1 MMGETKTFPDHEDYR
16 GNFALASLLLKTVKM
31 KFFKQKE
38 SDTRHIGASG
48 RKRNNRKSRNLALSQ
63 EISKSYLVIE
73 PKVISGKRLIPVDF
87 YVTYEYCDIQN
98 N

>member
-1 MMGETKTFPDHEDYR
+1 
-16 GNFALASLLLKTVKM
+16 M

-48 RKRNNRKSRNLALSQ
+48 REKEQQKEQEFGPFFSQ

-73 PKVISGKRLIPVDF
+73 PKIISGKMLIPINSVIS
-87 YVTYEYCDIQN
+87 YVCKLLRANTKKSIFKDIYS
-98 N
+98 

>member
-1 MMGETKTFPDHEDYR
+1 
-16 GNFALASLLLKTVKM
+16 M

-48 RKRNNRKSRNLALSQ
+48 REKEQQKEQEFGPFFSQ

-73 PKVISGKRLIPVDF
+73 PRIKSGKMLIPVDCED
-87 YVTYEYCDIQN
+87 TNIYCNTQINHNENYTKRYTQKYCK
-98 N
+98 

>member
-1 MMGETKTFPDHEDYR
+1 
-16 GNFALASLLLKTVKM
+16 M

-48 RKRNNRKSRNLALSQ
+48 REKEQQKEQEFGPFFSQ

-73 PKVISGKRLIPVDF
+73 PRIKSGKMLIPVDF
-87 YVTYEYCDIQN
+87 YVAYEYCDMQN

>member
-1 MMGETKTFPDHEDYR
+1 
-16 GNFALASLLLKTVKM
+16 M

-48 RKRNNRKSRNLALSQ
+48 REKEQQKGQEFGPFFSQ

-73 PKVISGKRLIPVDF
+73 PKIISGKMLIPVDF

>member
-1 MMGETKTFPDHEDYR
+1 
-16 GNFALASLLLKTVKM
+16 M
-31 KFFKQKE
+31 KFFKRKE

-48 RKRNNRKSRNLALSQ
+48 REKEQQKEQEFEPFFFSSFLFFFFLGPFFSQ

-73 PKVISGKRLIPVDF
+73 PKIISGKMLIPVDF
-87 YVTYEYCDIQN
+87 YVTYAYCDIQN

>member
-1 MMGETKTFPDHEDYR
+1 
-16 GNFALASLLLKTVKM
+16 M

-48 RKRNNRKSRNLALSQ
+48 REKGQQKEQEFGPFFSQ

-73 PKVISGKRLIPVDF
+73 PRIKRGKMLIPVDF
-87 YVTYEYCDIQN
+87 YVTYEYCDMQN

>member
-1 MMGETKTFPDHEDYR
+1 
-16 GNFALASLLLKTVKM
+16 M

-38 SDTRHIGASG
+38 SDTRHFGASG
-48 RKRNNRKSRNLALSQ
+48 REKEQQKEQEFGPFFSQ

-73 PKVISGKRLIPVDF
+73 PRIKSGKMLIPVDF
-87 YVTYEYCDIQN
+87 YVTYEYCDMQN